1 MKFEDVIGQEALK
14 EHMQSAIRLG
24 KISHAYIIN
33 GEAGFFKKLLAEA
46 FAQALLCS
54 KLNPDYDKNQVSFP
68 GLEAY
73 EPKLPE
79 VIEPCCECISCKK
92 ASHHNHPDIIYIS
105 HEKPNLISKE
115 EIRNQLVNTVDIIPY
130 ESKRKIY
137 IIEDG
142 QLMNEAGQ
150 NTLLKTIEEPPDFVT
165 IIILTTNKEKLL
177 PTVLSRCVCLDVKPV
192 KKSEIRSYLMD
203 KGIVDYQ
210 ADMAINFAEG
220 NPGKA
225 LMIASDIEFQNRRK
239 LIINTIR
246 DFDSFNSKRI
256 ADMAKK
262 IEEDKDN
269 IDSYFDLIMV
279 FLRDVLVYKTTGD
292 EKRVHFREEI
302 SVIRDI
308 SRHKLSQ
315 INELINITK
324 DAKEKV
330 NYQVTLGLTIEM
342 MLHKMKETV

>member
-33 GEAGFFKKLLAEA
+33 GEAGFSKKLLAEA

-68 GLEAY
+68 GLEVE

-92 ASHHNHPDIIYIS
+92 ASHHNHPDIIYIF

-137 IIEDG
+137 ILEDG
-142 QLMNEAGQ
+142 QFMNEAGQ

-192 KKSEIRSYLMD
+192 KKSVIKSYLMD

-225 LMIASDIEFQNRRK
+225 LMIASDVEFQNRRK

-324 DAKEKV
+324 DARDKV
-330 NYQVTLGLTIEM
+330 NAQVTLGLTIEM

>member
-1 MKFEDVIGQEALK
+1 MTGGCFLCERSDFVNGFKDIIGHEQVIGYLQTALK
-14 EHMQSAIRLG
+14 NHKVSNAYMICGEPGSG
-24 KISHAYIIN
+24 KTLVAS
-33 GEAGFFKKLLAEA
+33 A
-46 FAQALLCS
+46 FAKALVCQAGYGDAC
-54 KLNPDYDKNQVSFP
+54 NMCD
-68 GLEAY
+68 
-73 EPKLPE
+73 
-79 VIEPCCECISCKK
+79 SCHQFD
-92 ASHHNHPDIIYIS
+92 SGSHPDIRYVS
-105 HEKPNLISKE
+105 HEKPDIISVD
-115 EIRNQLVNTVDIIPY
+115 EIREQVDRDVIIKPY
-130 ESKRKIY
+130 SSKYKIY
-137 IIEDG
+137 IID
-142 QLMNEAGQ
+142 EAEKLPERSQ
-150 NTLLKTIEEPPDFVT
+150 NALLKTIEEPPDFVT
-165 IIILTTNKEKLL
+165 ILILTTNKEKLL
-177 PTVLSRCVCLDVKPV
+177 PTVLSRCVCLDVMPV
-192 KKSEIRSYLMD
+192 KKSVIKSYLMD

-225 LMIASDIEFQNRRK
+225 LMIASDVEFQNRRK

-246 DFDSFNSKRI
+246 DFDAFNSKRI

-308 SRHKLSQ
+308 SRHKLRQ

-324 DAKEKV
+324 DARDKV
-330 NYQVTLGLTIEM
+330 NAQVTLGLTIEM